1 MGGQQFAKDA
11 VMIDT
16 RGLKG
21 VMDFDSR
28 TGLVQVEAGI
38 EWPDFVD
45 EMTAR
50 QGDVVDYWTIRCK
63 QTGAD
68 KLTLGGA
75 IAANAHGR
83 TLKHP
88 PMVADIEELL
98 LVNATGDPLRC
109 SRTINPELFGL
120 VVGGYGLFGVV
131 HSATYRLE
139 RRHKLER
146 TVEMVRA
153 DELVANFE
161 KRIKEGYTLG
171 DWQYAIDEKS
181 NDFLNLGVF
190 SCYKPVPIDT
200 PIKDEQKTVSDRA
213 WQELVYLAHTD
224 KSKAFKLYSDFYL
237 ETSGQIYWS
246 DTSQIGGYDEDY
258 HKNTD
263 KRMGAR
269 AACTEMI
276 TEIDV
281 PRDRLVDFLV
291 AAADGLRK
299 LNGNVIYGTIRLV
312 EKDVDSFLTWAK
324 QDYACVIFNL
334 HVEHTEE
341 KIMEAAEAF
350 RMLIDLAAERNGSYY
365 LTYHKWAHKHQVMS
379 CYPQF
384 EEFLARKRQ
393 HDPTEIFQSEWYRH
407 YLRMFE

>member
-1 MGGQQFAKDA
+1 

-16 RGLKG
+16 RGMKG
-21 VMDFDSR
+21 VMDFDSKA
-28 TGLVQVEAGI
+28 GLVQVEAGI
-38 EWPDFVD
+38 EWPDLVD
-45 EMTAR
+45 EMTTR
-50 QGDVVDYWTIRCK
+50 QKGVTDYWTIRCK

-98 LVNATGDPLRC
+98 LVNAAGDPVRC
-109 SRTINPELFGL
+109 SRTLNPELFSL
-120 VVGGYGLFGVV
+120 VAGGYGLFGVV

-139 RRHKLER
+139 KRHKLER

-153 DELVANFE
+153 DDLIKNFD

-171 DWQYAIDEKS
+171 DWQYMIDEKS
-181 NDFLNLGVF
+181 KDFLNLGVF
-190 SCYKPVPIDT
+190 SCYKPVPIET
-200 PIKDEQKTVSDRA
+200 PIKDDQKTVSDRA

-237 ETSGQIYWS
+237 SSSGQIYWS

-258 HKNTD
+258 HKDTD
-263 KRMGAR
+263 KRMGAKNP
-269 AACTEMI
+269 CTEMI

-281 PRDRLVDFLV
+281 PRDRLPDFLA

-312 EKDVDSFLTWAK
+312 EKDTDSFLTWAK
-324 QDYACVIFNL
+324 QNYACVIFNL
-334 HVEHTEE
+334 HVEHTEA
-341 KIMEAAEAF
+341 KMKEAADAF
-350 RMLIDLAAERNGSYY
+350 RMLIDLAAERKGSYY
-365 LTYHKWAHKHQVMS
+365 LTYHRWAEKSQVLS

-384 EEFLARKRQ
+384 EEFLAKKRQ
-393 HDPTEIFQSEWYRH
+393 YDPTGLFQSEWYRH
-407 YLRMFE
+407 YEAMFA